1 MSILADLRREYPE
14 FRDMSDRELTQV
26 LRKKYYANMPEKEFQ
41 RQIST
46 SVSFPESKYI
56 PPAAVPVTT
65 AASTPPRP
73 AAQNAGLPGLKEVK
87 PAGLFDYFTDREQAI
102 KQDRE
107 YRSYLQERQQ
117 RETLE
122 DLKTNT
128 GFMDFV
134 GDLFSSGLLNLRSG
148 IKDVE
153 ATIERNPELKKKF
166 QEEARRYAKNA
177 NAEVAGSLTTED
189 VKENWL
195 KVVPFALQEFAR
207 SAPSLVAMPLGAVGL
222 AGQVARGRAEANG
235 REDVSGTD
243 LAIAAPV
250 AAVSTVL
257 DRFGLGE
264 IIGAAGKT
272 AVIRTV
278 KAFGAEGTTEG
289 AQELIEYLGSR
300 VGTEKGADAREAFE
314 QAMWGAII
322 GGTAGGTLRGAGE
335 LVSAPFRKPAQTQT
349 DQDIAA
355 SPQGIA
361 EFQRLA
367 SEAVAQVMEAN
378 PGMSRNDAVN
388 IVMEQAEKLRVQA
401 VANVQGTEGE
411 LDVDTRLDVTGG
423 GRAGVPT
430 DLEPGGAAVG
440 AAEFGEPDTGRL
452 GEPVSGVPVSDVGE
466 AAGERPL
473 RKATAEEVAAAIP
486 IVEEAFDLAA
496 IDFEDNYGVTE
507 LTGAQ
512 KQMAARMVV
521 EGVDVFDAIDNLLQ
535 KQERAPSLDQQAVAP
550 VKQVVETVTAPTP
563 GAVVPSIEETAAK
576 ETGIAA
582 APTTEEMQAGQQKLN
597 EALAGLSTK
606 ADEARAAIQAQAA
619 QAPSEE
625 QPTPTVE
632 ETLTEEKMATP
643 ATKTLNDMA
652 GAGSVNPENTNEV
665 LVGGGGVQL
674 TPVADNV
681 VQVDSL
687 RAVETG
693 GGRKAMEQLVQIADA
708 NGTELQLSPEP
719 FAAPAGKEMS
729 PTELTE
735 WYKGFGFQEQPDG
748 SMVRPA
754 AAPPSTITPSAAP
767 TAQQVLENIDEFAR
781 TEAQD
786 RELDPDMFLNGVAD
800 IREGREPLDPVA
812 FAAQFG
818 FTAPG
823 EKLRFSIEERPVD
836 VAYAAYKAGTQFAQ
850 ERIADATTQEQRAE
864 APGSIIG
871 GAEVDIN
878 AFRGRTLDELLNHI
892 ASNVNGTYSA
902 FDMRLA
908 DRLNSLLFRLQ
919 EAGFGV
925 TLHVLQKGDS
935 APASI
940 ARGSARGA
948 AIVDLKARKV
958 DVYLRSPDLGKSGGS
973 TEIILHETL
982 HAVSMGV
989 LMAAKRGRGTPEM
1002 VQFRKDLND
1011 LRNKVITHF
1020 NNRVKSVGKQGLTAF
1035 ELSMYERKSNAFADV
1050 DEFLTWGLTNKLAQD
1065 YLRSIEIGPKKSLFN
1080 SFVDAFRSLLGINPR
1095 DTSALAHLTDIVSPL
1110 FDMTAEDFKATATE
1124 KTESAVA
1131 SIEDVAASLRNRLRR
1146 GVQQA
1151 QQRLKTPESAEQ
1163 PVAEEAQEP
1172 ITEEAVDK
1180 AVSVKLTKAQ
1190 MKRLET
1196 AAGIRRKELNN
1207 MQKRIVQ
1214 SRNTNETL
1222 GLIGRLTK
1230 IAHKYGEDGG
1240 LIASIT
1246 RMMPPAAYKFL
1257 LGFQQIET
1265 VFAVARN
1272 AGVKSLAKVDDLMR
1286 NGYIPYVNRI
1296 VMAARDID
1304 EMWGDFASK
1313 NEAGNIALDDV
1324 IMISNMMNVDPS
1336 QAATAADYM
1345 LIDEDL
1351 RGLQW
1356 KLMQSKDEGEKKSLR
1371 NQIGRRKEEI
1381 KRVYFGGQE
1390 TTETGETVQVAGWND
1405 VPPEGR
1411 KIYTAARD
1419 FYRSNFNEH
1428 YRLLMQR
1435 IDDAGLDKEDAA
1447 RVKSSIKKMFEK
1459 ARERVIYFPV
1469 KRFGEYWVSVGN
1481 DFYMRESLA
1490 EQEALVDRLEKEGE
1504 TREITAAYGRENLRN
1519 LVANKDASGALKD
1532 ILDLLDDSNTPNAD
1546 GTAKITDMDDLRDL
1560 VFQMYLTAL
1569 PEADMRRRFIHRE
1582 FKTGFSTDALRTF
1595 ASTAVASANQLGRLA
1610 YNYKFD
1616 AAIAEAKK
1624 ETEKNPMKSW
1634 LDTLTNEVDLKVKGV
1649 MSPQQDD
1656 LMDAVV
1662 AFANK
1667 LTFFNLLSSPSSAFM
1682 NLTQL
1687 HIVGLPVLSAEFGE
1701 AKTAEMASRYTAS
1714 FLLGQE
1720 IPNPLRNEEGNIE
1733 LQAPDFRFEN
1743 SGYMRRLKESDP
1755 ERYEQTLAAW
1765 NFAKEH
1771 DVIESTFSASS
1782 ELYQRSNVPTGDFT
1796 FRQAARRG
1804 DVLTAAQ
1811 RATANTING
1820 MGYMFHKSEVI
1831 GRSIMYMS
1839 SFDLAYERAIKQGK
1853 TAEEAG
1859 IEARSLA
1866 AKLTNKGMFDFS
1878 NWNKPRFAQT
1888 RLGRL
1893 ALQMQ
1898 SYRQS
1903 MNMLLFRSFVRML
1916 PLMNKEGKLAA
1927 ARVFFGVAGMTALY
1941 GGLRATHISGLVLGA
1956 YTVMKFVESLA
1967 DDDDDEEKEVEQDY
1981 LTEDTIEKELMKFA
1995 DENGNELAMKDAEY
2009 YIRAH
2014 WIPETFGKGSTLANA
2029 LGLSDE
2035 TAAKLAAVA
2044 DMGLPALGGVDL
2056 SNSVALNEFW
2066 TPVEA
2071 KGNTPEVRALETLA
2085 RYGLGPTA
2093 ASLAQ
2098 YVKAAQAWNEGDINK
2113 GFEAMLP
2120 AIIRNQVKAERLA
2133 SEGLRVGKNEDIVLK
2148 DPTYYTSGK
2157 SALISMGFRDAET
2170 SRNMQLDIAAG
2181 KIEDEVAAEQIKLLD
2196 RRYRAILDFEAN
2208 PSKENER
2215 EWNRA
2220 ERAIDIYN
2228 LNYPSNTI
2236 SAETKAKSLKAKRRE
2251 AADKAYGLGYDP
2263 DIPVRMPLVEERAEQ
2278 LADEE
2283 Q

>member
-1 MSILADLRREYPE
+1 MSILADIRREYPE
-14 FRDMSDRELTQV
+14 FRDMSDRELTEV
-26 LRKKYYANMPEKEFQ
+26 LRKKYYSDMPEKEF
-41 RQIST
+41 RKQIST
-46 SVSFPESKYI
+46 PTAFPESKYI
-56 PPAAVPVTT
+56 PPAAKPVTT
-65 AASTPPRP
+65 AEPTPSRRATQST
-73 AAQNAGLPGLKEVK
+73 GLPELKEVK
-87 PAGLFDYFTDREQAI
+87 PAGLFDYFTNREQAI

-117 RETLE
+117 LETLE

-177 NAEVAGSLTTED
+177 NAEVAGALTTED
-189 VKENWL
+189 VKESWI
-195 KVVPFALQEFAR
+195 KAVPFALQEFAR

-222 AGQVARGRAEANG
+222 AGQIARGRAEANG

-250 AAVSTVL
+250 AAVATVL

-264 IIGAAGKT
+264 IIGAAGKN
-272 AVIRTV
+272 AAIRTV
-278 KAFGAEGTTEG
+278 KAFAAEGTTEG
-289 AQELIEYLGSR
+289 VQELIEYLGSR

-335 LVSAPFRKPAQTQT
+335 LVSAPFRKPAQEQSE
-349 DQDIAA
+349 QDIAA

-361 EFQRLA
+361 EFRRLA
-367 SEAVAQVMEAN
+367 GEAVGQVMAAN

-388 IVMEQAEKLRVQA
+388 IVMEQAEKLRIQA
-401 VANVQGTEGE
+401 VANVLGTEGE
-411 LDVDTRLDVTGG
+411 PDVNTRLDVTGG

-440 AAEFGEPDTGRL
+440 AAEFGEADTGRM
-452 GEPVSGVPVSDVGE
+452 GEPVSGVPVSDVG
-466 AAGERPL
+466 AGAREPAL
-473 RKATAEEVAAAIP
+473 RKATAEEIKAAIP
-486 IVEEAFDLAA
+486 LVEEAFDAAA
-496 IDFEDNYGVTE
+496 IDFEDNYGVTD

-535 KQERAPSLDQQAVAP
+535 KQARAPSLDQQAVAP
-550 VKQVVETVTAPTP
+550 VKQVVETVTAPKPSATVP
-563 GAVVPSIEETAAK
+563 GIPETAAK
-576 ETGIAA
+576 QTGIA
-582 APTTEEMQAGQQKLN
+582 PTEEEMLAERQKLD
-597 EALAGLSTK
+597 EALAQGATNAQEAGAGLV
-606 ADEARAAIQAQAA
+606 EALQAQVP

-1163 PVAEEAQEP
+1163 PVAEEVQEP
-1172 ITEEAVDK
+1172 ITDESVDE

-1230 IAHKYGEDGG
+1230 LAHSTNDAGI
-1240 LIASIT
+1240 LASIA
-1246 RMMPPAAYKFL
+1246 RSMPPPVYRFL

-1272 AGVKSLAKVDDLMR
+1272 AGIKSLEKVDDLMR

-1296 VMAARDID
+1296 IMSAREID

-1356 KLMQSKDEGEKKSLR
+1356 KLIQSKDEGEKKSLR

-1435 IDDAGLDKEDAA
+1435 IDDAGLDKEDSA

-1616 AAIAEAKK
+1616 AAIAQAKK
-1624 ETEKNPMKSW
+1624 ETEKNPMKAW
-1634 LDTLTNEVDLKVKGV
+1634 LDTLTNEVELKVKGV

-1656 LMDAVV
+1656 LLDAVI

-1667 LTFFNLLSSPSSAFM
+1667 LTFFNLLSAPSSAFM

-1701 AKTAEMASRYTAS
+1701 AKTAAMATRYTTS

-1733 LQAPDFRFEN
+1733 FQAPDFRFEN

-1771 DVIESTFSASS
+1771 DVIESTFSAGS

-1804 DVLTAAQ
+1804 QVLTAAQ

-1859 IEARSLA
+1859 KEARSLA

-1878 NWNKPRFAQT
+1878 NWNKSRFAQT
-1888 RLGRL
+1888 RFGRL

-1941 GGLRATHISGLVLGA
+1941 GGLRATHISGLLLGA
-1956 YTVMKFVESLA
+1956 YTVLKFVESLA
-1967 DDDDDEEKEVEQDY
+1967 DDDDDEEKEIEQDY
-1981 LTEDTIEKELMKFA
+1981 LTEGTIEKELMKFA

-2014 WIPETFGKGSTLANA
+2014 WIPETFGRGSTLQQA
-2029 LGLSDE
+2029 LNLKDE
-2035 TAAKLAAVA
+2035 TADKLAAVA
-2044 DMGLPALGGVDL
+2044 DMGLPALGGIDL

-2098 YVKAAQAWNEGDINK
+2098 YVKAAQAWNEGDIEK
-2113 GFEAMLP
+2113 GFEAVLP
-2120 AIIRNQVKAERLA
+2120 AIIRNQIKSERLQ

-2181 KIEDEVAAEQIKLLD
+2181 KIEDEVAAEKTKLLD

-2228 LNYPSNTI
+2228 LNYPSNAI
-2236 SAETKAKSLKAKRRE
+2236 SVETKRKSLRAKRRE
-2251 AADKAYGLGYDP
+2251 AADKAYGLGYDK
-2263 DIPVRMPLVEERAEQ
+2263 DIPIRMPLVEERVERMAP
-2278 LADEE
+2278 EE
-2283 Q
+2283 